1 MSGPDTRLG
10 TRSDTSRAVAFS
22 DAIFAIII
30 TLLVLDLQVP
40 DVPPGRLLSGL
51 LGQWPSYVAY
61 LASYSYV
68 AVVWLNHKAAF
79 NRIQQTDRGLHW
91 MNLLVLFT
99 TALLPFP
106 TIVVSHALQ
115 EHDNTDQRVAI
126 AFYALIGA
134 SLCATWLAFY
144 HYLSRHPDLLR
155 EQVKD
160 EFFRVERIRAL
171 AGVLLYVLAGVLGY
185 LVTPL
190 VGLAIFLLPPIFYA
204 VTSAGLYQFRLPR
217 RISRRPPPPSDES

>member
-1 MSGPDTRLG
+1 MSGPDAELG

-30 TLLVLDLQVP
+30 TLLVLDLRVP
-40 DVPPGRLLSGL
+40 NVPPGRLLSGL
-51 LGQWPSYVAY
+51 LGQWPAYVAY

-79 NRIQQTDRGLHW
+79 NRCQQVDRGLHW
-91 MNLLVLFT
+91 MNLFVLFT

-115 EHDNTDQRVAI
+115 EHDNADQRVAI
-126 AFYALIGA
+126 SFYALIGA
-134 SLCATWLAFY
+134 LLCASWLAFY
-144 HYLSRHPDLLR
+144 HYLARHPDLLK

-160 EFFRVERIRAL
+160 EFFHVERFRAL
-171 AGVLLYVLAGVLGY
+171 AGVVLYVLAGVVGY
-185 LVTPL
+185 LVAPL
-190 VGLAIFLLPPIFYA
+190 VGLAIFLLLPVFYA
-204 VTSAGLYQFRLPR
+204 ITSAGLYQFQVTR
-217 RISRRPPPPSDES
+217 RITHRSPQPPG

>member
-1 MSGPDTRLG
+1 MSGPETDLG
-10 TRSDTSRAVAFS
+10 TRSDTSRALAFS

-30 TLLVLDLQVP
+30 TLLVLDLRVP
-40 DVPPGRLLSGL
+40 NVPPGRLLTGL
-51 LGQWPSYVAY
+51 LSQWPAYVAY

-79 NRIQQTDRGLHW
+79 NRIQQVDRGLHW
-91 MNLLVLFT
+91 MNLFVLFT

-115 EHDNTDQRVAI
+115 EHNNADQRVAI

-134 SLCATWLAFY
+134 LLCATWLAFY
-144 HYLSRHPDLLR
+144 HYLARHPDLLK
-155 EQVKD
+155 EQVRD
-160 EFFRVERIRAL
+160 EFFHIERIRAL
-171 AGVLLYVLAGVLGY
+171 AGVVLYALAGVVGY

-190 VGLAIFLLPPIFYA
+190 VGLAIFLLLPAFYA
-204 VTSAGLYQFRLPR
+204 VTSAGLYQLQVTR
-217 RISRRPPPPSDES
+217 RITHRPPPPPS

>member
-1 MSGPDTRLG
+1 MSGPETDLG

-30 TLLVLDLQVP
+30 TLLVLDLRVP

-51 LGQWPSYVAY
+51 LSQWPSYIAY

-79 NRIQQTDRGLHW
+79 NRIQQSDRGLHW

-115 EHDNTDQRVAI
+115 EHDNADQRVAI

-134 SLCATWLAFY
+134 SLCAAWLAFY
-144 HYLSRHPDLLR
+144 HYLARHPDLLK
-155 EQVKD
+155 EQVRD
-160 EFFRVERIRAL
+160 QFFHVERLRAL
-171 AGVLLYVLAGVLGY
+171 AGVVLYVLAGVLGY

-190 VGLAIFLLPPIFYA
+190 VGLVIFLLLPAFYA
-204 VTSAGLYQFRLPR
+204 VTSAGLYQFRVTR
-217 RISRRPPPPSDES
+217 RITHRPRSPRG

>member
-1 MSGPDTRLG
+1 M
-10 TRSDTSRAVAFS
+10 AFS

-30 TLLVLDLQVP
+30 TLLVLDLRVP
-40 DVPPGRLLSGL
+40 NVPPGRLLSGL
-51 LGQWPSYVAY
+51 LNQWPAYLAY

-115 EHDNTDQRVAI
+115 EHDNADQRVGI

-144 HYLSRHPDLLR
+144 HYLARHPDLLK
-155 EQVKD
+155 EQVQQR
-160 EFFRVERIRAL
+160 FFRVERIRAL
-171 AGVLLYVLAGVLGY
+171 AGVLLYALAGVLGY

-190 VGLAIFLLPPIFYA
+190 VGLAIFLLLPAFYA
-204 VTSAGLYQFRLPR
+204 VTSAGLYQFGVTR
-217 RISRRPPPPSDES
+217 RITHRPPPPSG

>member
-1 MSGPDTRLG
+1 M
-10 TRSDTSRAVAFS
+10 AFS

-30 TLLVLDLQVP
+30 TLLVLDLRPP
-40 DVPPGRLLSGL
+40 DVPPGHLLSGL
-51 LGQWPSYVAY
+51 LGQWPAYVAY

-115 EHDNTDQRVAI
+115 EHDKADQRVAI

-144 HYLSRHPDLLR
+144 HYLARRPDLLK
-155 EQVKD
+155 EQVRH
-160 EFFRVERIRAL
+160 EFFRIERIRAL
-171 AGVLLYVLAGVLGY
+171 AGVLLYALAGVLGY

-190 VGLAIFLLPPIFYA
+190 VGLAIFLLPPVFYA
-204 VTSAGLYQFRLPR
+204 VTSAGLYHFRFIR
-217 RISRRPPPPSDES
+217 RISRRAPPSAG

>member
-1 MSGPDTRLG
+1 MSGPDADLG

-30 TLLVLDLQVP
+30 TLLVLDLRVP

-51 LGQWPSYVAY
+51 LEQWPSYAAY

-79 NRIQQTDRGLHW
+79 NRIQQVDRGLHW
-91 MNLLVLFT
+91 MNLFVLFS

-106 TIVVSHALQ
+106 TAVVSDALQ
-115 EHDNTDQRVAI
+115 EHNNADQRVAV

-134 SLCATWLAFY
+134 LLCATWLAFY
-144 HYLSRHPDLLR
+144 HYLAKNPDLL
-155 EQVKD
+155 KD
-160 EFFRVERIRAL
+160 QAKGGFFPVERFRAL
-171 AGVLLYVLAGVLGY
+171 AGVVLYVLAGLVGY
-185 LVTPL
+185 LVAPL
-190 VGLAIFLLPPIFYA
+190 IGLTIFVLLPVFYA
-204 VTSAGLYQFRLPR
+204 VTSAGLYQSPVAR
-217 RISRRPPPPSDES
+217 RITHSPPPRP

>member
-30 TLLVLDLQVP
+30 TLLVLDLRVP

-51 LGQWPSYVAY
+51 LGQWPSYIAY

-68 AVVWLNHKAAF
+68 AVVWLNHKGAF

-115 EHDNTDQRVAI
+115 EHDNADQRVAI

-134 SLCATWLAFY
+134 SLCAAWLAFF
-144 HYLSRHPDLLR
+144 HYLTRHPDLLK

-160 EFFRVERIRAL
+160 DFFRVERVRAL

-190 VGLAIFLLPPIFYA
+190 VGLAIFFLPPTFYA
-204 VTSAGLYQFRLPR
+204 VTSAGLYQFRATH
-217 RISRRPPPPSDES
+217 RIHRPPPPG

>member
-1 MSGPDTRLG
+1 MSGPETELG

-30 TLLVLDLQVP
+30 TLLVLDLRVP

-51 LGQWPSYVAY
+51 LSQWPAYVAY

-79 NRIQQTDRGLHW
+79 NRIQQIDRGLHW
-91 MNLLVLFT
+91 MNLFVLFT

-115 EHDNTDQRVAI
+115 EHDNADQRVAI

-134 SLCATWLAFY
+134 LLCATWLAFY
-144 HYLSRHPDLLR
+144 HYLARHPDLLK
-155 EQVKD
+155 EQVRD
-160 EFFRVERIRAL
+160 GFFHVERLRAL
-171 AGVLLYVLAGVLGY
+171 AGVVLYVLAGVLGY

-190 VGLAIFLLPPIFYA
+190 VGLVIFLLLPAFYA
-204 VTSAGLYQFRLPR
+204 ITSAGLYQFRVTR
-217 RISRRPPPPSDES
+217 RITHRPPPPRG

>member
-1 MSGPDTRLG
+1 MSGPDADLG
-10 TRSDTSRAVAFS
+10 DRSDTSRAVAFS

-30 TLLVLDLQVP
+30 TLLVLDLRVP
-40 DVPPGRLLSGL
+40 DVPPGHLLSGL

-91 MNLLVLFT
+91 VNLLVLFS

-106 TIVVSHALQ
+106 TAVVSHALQ
-115 EHDNTDQRVAI
+115 EHDNADQRVAV

-134 SLCATWLAFY
+134 VLCATWLAFY
-144 HYLSRHPDLLR
+144 HYLAKNPDLLKN
-155 EQVKD
+155 QAKSG
-160 EFFRVERIRAL
+160 FFHVERFRAL
-171 AGVLLYVLAGVLGY
+171 AGVVLYVLAGLVGY
-185 LVTPL
+185 LVAPL
-190 VGLAIFLLPPIFYA
+190 IGLAIFLLLPVFYA
-204 VTSAGLYQFRLPR
+204 ITSSGLYHSPVTR
-217 RISRRPPPPSDES
+217 RITHHHPPPR

>member
-1 MSGPDTRLG
+1 MSGPNADLG

-22 DAIFAIII
+22 DGILAIII

-40 DVPPGRLLSGL
+40 DVPPGRLLPGL
-51 LGQWPSYVAY
+51 LSQWPSYAAY

-91 MNLLVLFT
+91 VNLFVLFS

-106 TIVVSHALQ
+106 TAVVSHALQ
-115 EHDNTDQRVAI
+115 EHNNMDQRVAI

-134 SLCATWLAFY
+134 LLCAAWLAFY
-144 HYLSRHPDLLR
+144 HYLAKNPDLL
-155 EQVKD
+155 KD
-160 EFFRVERIRAL
+160 QAKGGFFPVERFRAL
-171 AGVLLYVLAGVLGY
+171 AGVVLYVLGGLVGY
-185 LVTPL
+185 LVAPL
-190 VGLAIFLLPPIFYA
+190 IGLAIFVLLPVFYA
-204 VTSAGLYQFRLPR
+204 ITSAGLYHSAVTR
-217 RISRRPPPPSDES
+217 RITHLPPPRP

>member
-1 MSGPDTRLG
+1 MSGPEMDLG

-30 TLLVLDLQVP
+30 TLLVLDLRVP

-51 LGQWPSYVAY
+51 LHQWPSYVAY

-79 NRIQQTDRGLHW
+79 NRIQQADRGLHW
-91 MNLLVLFT
+91 RNLFVLFT

-115 EHDNTDQRVAI
+115 EHDNADQRVAI

-134 SLCATWLAFY
+134 LLCATWLAFY
-144 HYLSRHPDLLR
+144 HYLARHPDLLK

-160 EFFRVERIRAL
+160 AFFRVERLRAL
-171 AGVLLYVLAGVLGY
+171 AGVVLYVLAGVVGY
-185 LVTPL
+185 LVAPL
-190 VGLAIFLLPPIFYA
+190 VGLAIFLLLPVFYA
-204 VTSAGLYQFRLPR
+204 VTSAGLYQFPMTR
-217 RISRRPPPPSDES
+217 RITHRPPPPSG

>member
-1 MSGPDTRLG
+1 MSGPETDLG

-30 TLLVLDLQVP
+30 TLLVLDLRVP
-40 DVPPGRLLSGL
+40 NVPPGRLLSGL
-51 LGQWPSYVAY
+51 LSQWPSYVAY

-79 NRIQQTDRGLHW
+79 NRIQQVDRGLHW
-91 MNLLVLFT
+91 MNLFVLFT

-115 EHDNTDQRVAI
+115 EHDNADQRVAI

-134 SLCATWLAFY
+134 VLCATWLAFY
-144 HYLSRHPDLLR
+144 HYLARHPDLLK

-160 EFFRVERIRAL
+160 EFFHVERIRAL
-171 AGVLLYVLAGVLGY
+171 AGVVLYVLAGVLGY

-190 VGLAIFLLPPIFYA
+190 VGLAIFVLLPVFYA
-204 VTSAGLYQFRLPR
+204 VTSAGLYQFRVTR
-217 RISRRPPPPSDES
+217 RITHRSPPPRG

>member
-1 MSGPDTRLG
+1 MDLG

-30 TLLVLDLQVP
+30 TLLVLDLRVP

-51 LGQWPSYVAY
+51 LHQWPSYVAY

-79 NRIQQTDRGLHW
+79 NRIQQADRGLHW
-91 MNLLVLFT
+91 RNLFVLFT

-115 EHDNTDQRVAI
+115 EHDNADQRVAI

-134 SLCATWLAFY
+134 LLCATWLAFY
-144 HYLSRHPDLLR
+144 HYLARHPDLLK

-160 EFFRVERIRAL
+160 AFFRVERLRAL
-171 AGVLLYVLAGVLGY
+171 AGVVLYVLAGVVGY
-185 LVTPL
+185 LVAPL
-190 VGLAIFLLPPIFYA
+190 VGLAIFLLLPVFYA
-204 VTSAGLYQFRLPR
+204 VTSAGLYQFPMTR
-217 RISRRPPPPSDES
+217 RITHRPPPPSG

>member
-1 MSGPDTRLG
+1 MSGPETELG

-30 TLLVLDLQVP
+30 TLLVLDLRVP

-51 LGQWPSYVAY
+51 LGQWPAYVAY

-79 NRIQQTDRGLHW
+79 NRIQQVDRGLHW
-91 MNLLVLFT
+91 MNLFVLFT

-115 EHDNTDQRVAI
+115 EHDNADQRVAI

-144 HYLSRHPDLLR
+144 HYLARHPDLLK

-160 EFFRVERIRAL
+160 GFFRVERFRAL
-171 AGVLLYVLAGVLGY
+171 AGVVLYVLAGVLGY
-185 LVTPL
+185 LVAPQ
-190 VGLAIFLLPPIFYA
+190 VGLAIFVLVPVFYA
-204 VTSAGLYQFRLPR
+204 VTSAGLYQFRVTR
-217 RISRRPPPPSDES
+217 RITQRPRPPRG

>member
-1 MSGPDTRLG
+1 MSGPDTELG

-30 TLLVLDLQVP
+30 TLLVLDLRIP
-40 DVPPGRLLSGL
+40 DVPPGRLLFGL
-51 LGQWPSYVAY
+51 LDQWPSYVAY
-61 LASYSYV
+61 LASYAYV

-79 NRIQQTDRGLHW
+79 NRIREADRGLHW
-91 MNLLVLFT
+91 VNLLVLFS

-115 EHDNTDQRVAI
+115 EHNNTDQRVAI

-134 SLCATWLAFY
+134 LLCATWLAFY
-144 HYLSRHPDLLR
+144 HYLARNPDLLK

-160 EFFRVERIRAL
+160 AFFRAERVRAI
-171 AGVLLYVLAGVLGY
+171 AGVVLYVLAGLIGY
-185 LVTPL
+185 LVAPL
-190 VGLAIFLLPPIFYA
+190 VGLVVFLLPPVFYA
-204 VTSAGLYQFRLPR
+204 ITSAGLYQSRVTR
-217 RISRRPPPPSDES
+217 RITHRPPPP

>member
-1 MSGPDTRLG
+1 MSGPEMDLG
-10 TRSDTSRAVAFS
+10 ERSDPSRAVAFS

-30 TLLVLDLQVP
+30 TLLVLDLRVP

-79 NRIQQTDRGLHW
+79 NRIRQVDRGLHW
-91 MNLLVLFT
+91 MNLFVLFT

-115 EHDNTDQRVAI
+115 EHDNADQRVAI
-126 AFYALIGA
+126 AFYAMVGGL
-134 SLCATWLAFY
+134 LCATWLAFY
-144 HYLSRHPDLLR
+144 HYLARHPDLLK

-160 EFFRVERIRAL
+160 GFFHVERFRAA
-171 AGVLLYVLAGVLGY
+171 AGVVLYVLAGVIGY
-185 LVTPL
+185 LVAPL
-190 VGLAIFLLPPIFYA
+190 VGLAVFLVPPVFYA
-204 VTSAGLYQFRLPR
+204 VTSAGLYQFRMTR
-217 RISRRPPPPSDES
+217 RITRRFRPPRD

>member
-1 MSGPDTRLG
+1 MSAPETELG

-30 TLLVLDLQVP
+30 TLLVLDLRVP

-51 LGQWPSYVAY
+51 LSQWPAYVAY

-115 EHDNTDQRVAI
+115 EHDNADQRVAI

-134 SLCATWLAFY
+134 WLCATWLAFY
-144 HYLSRHPDLLR
+144 HYLARHPDLLK
-155 EQVKD
+155 EQVKH

-171 AGVLLYVLAGVLGY
+171 AGVLLYALAGVLGY

-190 VGLAIFLLPPIFYA
+190 VGLAIFLLLPAFYA
-204 VTSAGLYQFRLPR
+204 VTSAGLYQFRVTR
-217 RISRRPPPPSDES
+217 RISHRPPPPSG

>member
-1 MSGPDTRLG
+1 MSGPEEDLG

-30 TLLVLDLQVP
+30 TLLVLDLRVP
-40 DVPPGRLLSGL
+40 DVPPGHLLSGL
-51 LGQWPSYVAY
+51 LDQWPSYVAY

-79 NRIQQTDRGLHW
+79 NRIRQTDRGLHW
-91 MNLLVLFT
+91 VNLFVLFS

-106 TIVVSHALQ
+106 TIVVSDALQ
-115 EHDNTDQRVAI
+115 EHNTMDQRVAV

-134 SLCATWLAFY
+134 LLCGAWLAFY
-144 HYLSRHPDLLR
+144 HYLSRNPDLLK

-160 EFFRVERIRAL
+160 AFFRVERVRAL
-171 AGVLLYVLAGVLGY
+171 TGVVLYVLAGLVGY
-185 LVTPL
+185 LVAPL
-190 VGLAIFLLPPIFYA
+190 IGLAVFLVLPVFYA
-204 VTSAGLYQFRLPR
+204 ITSAGLYQFRVAR
-217 RISRRPPPPSDES
+217 GITHRSRPPT

>member
-1 MSGPDTRLG
+1 MSGTETDLG
-10 TRSDTSRAVAFS
+10 TRSDTSRALAFS

-30 TLLVLDLQVP
+30 TLLVLDLRVP
-40 DVPPGRLLSGL
+40 NVPAGRLLSGL
-51 LGQWPSYVAY
+51 LSQWPAYVAY

-79 NRIQQTDRGLHW
+79 DRIQQVDRGLHW
-91 MNLLVLFT
+91 MNLFVLFT

-115 EHDNTDQRVAI
+115 EHDNADQRLAI

-134 SLCATWLAFY
+134 LLCATWLAFY
-144 HYLSRHPDLLR
+144 HYLARHPDLLK
-155 EQVKD
+155 EQVRE
-160 EFFRVERIRAL
+160 EFFHSERIRAL
-171 AGVLLYVLAGVLGY
+171 AGVVLYVLAGVVGY

-190 VGLAIFLLPPIFYA
+190 VGLGIFLVLPVFYA
-204 VTSAGLYQFRLPR
+204 VTSAGLYQLQVTR
-217 RISRRPPPPSDES
+217 RITHRPAPPPN

>member
-1 MSGPDTRLG
+1 MSGPDTDPG

-30 TLLVLDLQVP
+30 TLLVLDLRVP
-40 DVPPGRLLSGL
+40 DVPPGHLLSGL
-51 LGQWPSYVAY
+51 LGQWPAYVAY

-91 MNLLVLFT
+91 MNLLVLFS

-106 TIVVSHALQ
+106 TVVVSHALQ
-115 EHDNTDQRVAI
+115 EHDNADQRVAVS
-126 AFYALIGA
+126 FYALIGA
-134 SLCATWLAFY
+134 ALCATWLAFY
-144 HYLSRHPDLLR
+144 HYLARRPDLLKG
-155 EQVKD
+155 EAKN
-160 EFFRVERIRAL
+160 EFFRVERLRAVV
-171 AGVLLYVLAGVLGY
+171 GIVLYVLAGLAGY

-190 VGLAIFLLPPIFYA
+190 VGLVIFLLPPVFFA
-204 VTSAGLYQFRLPR
+204 VTSAGLYHFRLTR
-217 RISRRPPPPSDES
+217 RIRHRTPPPSD

>member
-1 MSGPDTRLG
+1 M
-10 TRSDTSRAVAFS
+10 AFS

-30 TLLVLDLQVP
+30 TLLVLDLRVP

-51 LGQWPSYVAY
+51 LDQWPSYVAY

-79 NRIQQTDRGLHW
+79 NRIQQADRGLHW
-91 MNLLVLFT
+91 RNLFVLFS

-106 TIVVSHALQ
+106 TIVVSDALQ
-115 EHDNTDQRVAI
+115 EHNNTDQRVAV

-134 SLCATWLAFY
+134 LLCATWLAFF
-144 HYLSRHPDLLR
+144 HYLARNPDLLK

-160 EFFRVERIRAL
+160 AFFRVERVRAL
-171 AGVLLYVLAGVLGY
+171 TGVVLYILAGLVGY
-185 LVTPL
+185 LAAPL
-190 VGLAIFLLPPIFYA
+190 IGLAIFLILPVFYGI
-204 VTSAGLYQFRLPR
+204 TSAGLYQSQATR
-217 RISRRPPPPSDES
+217 RITHRPPPTT